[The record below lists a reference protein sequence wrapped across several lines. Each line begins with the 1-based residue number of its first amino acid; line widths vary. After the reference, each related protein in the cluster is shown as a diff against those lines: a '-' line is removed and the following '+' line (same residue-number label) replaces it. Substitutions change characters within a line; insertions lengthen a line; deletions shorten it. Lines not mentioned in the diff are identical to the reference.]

1 MIKVKTIR
9 YKYTYYILLV
19 GLLSSS
25 ILSFDFFPIQ
35 GQKDP
40 NLMVLKVNF
49 DSIQFNYDHDSTRG
63 RGEIFLVASVN
74 EQKVQLIQ
82 GQNIIENEQII
93 FEDLDNESNTLED
106 EVIVAIPK
114 DGKLNISLKGYE
126 QDGIDNVPIPMIGTL
141 LSIGDLFDFDDKIGI
156 VNEQYDINDN
166 YGIGEHQITSQYDGT
181 IENTVNDYVINYT
194 ISEL

>member
-1 MIKVKTIR
+1 
-9 YKYTYYILLV
+9 V
-19 GLLSSS
+19 GLLASS
-25 ILSFDFFPIQ
+25 ILSFDFSPIQ
-35 GQKDP
+35 GQTDP
-40 NLMVLKVNF
+40 NLRVLKVNF

-82 GQNIIENEQII
+82 GQNIMESEQIR
-93 FEDLDNESNTLED
+93 FEDLDNESNALEH

-114 DGKLNISLKGYE
+114 DSKLNISLEGYE

-156 VNEQYDINDN
+156 VNEQYDMNDN
-166 YGIGEHQITSQYDGT
+166 YGLGEHRVISQYDGT
-181 IENTVNDYVINYT
+181 SENTINDYVIHYT
-194 ISEL
+194 ITEL